1 MRMCPCT
8 DVMNLVV
15 EDGLLQNRPGGP
27 TALMSMGMPSD
38 LEQLPGQLETY
49 VKHVVPCYMEDQ
61 T

>member
-1 MRMCPCT
+1 MFPCIS
-8 DVMNLVV
+8 VMNLVV
-15 EDGLLQNRPGGP
+15 EDGLLRNRPGGH

-49 VKHVVPCYMEDQ
+49 VKHVVPCSMEDL